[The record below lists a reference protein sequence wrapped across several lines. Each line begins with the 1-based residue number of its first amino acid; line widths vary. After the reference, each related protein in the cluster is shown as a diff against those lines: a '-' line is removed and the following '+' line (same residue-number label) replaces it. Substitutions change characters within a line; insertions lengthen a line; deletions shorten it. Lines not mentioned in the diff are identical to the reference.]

1 MSPPAIPPPV
11 DVLPPVDPRTAL
23 RVMAVGAGLCG
34 VAALLDFVPL
44 TESGGP
50 AGLSTIRL
58 LLVAVGALTAGG
70 ALSWRPDLW
79 GLWLAAAG
87 AAVLASVGIPEAQ
100 PGDWDS
106 ARLLARV
113 MAAGGAAG
121 ALLTAISPRARY
133 ALLSAFALF
142 HFGGILTAVTWPPTG
157 GTPPPWVTTQAAG
170 RLYVPYFK
178 FLYLSNAYHFYSP
191 EPGPASKLFFLLT
204 YELTKTTPPSAD
216 EKPASWKQ
224 SADPETGK
232 PRWAKTA
239 SEWVDLPNRRQHY
252 KDPLGLSYYRRLSVT
267 EMVSQAMPSRYTP
280 RTFEKSVAFR
290 RRERVAMGTHDA
302 SPAVGAK
309 NLPAI
314 PLDPQAGPED
324 LQYRVPNADIVRYLL
339 PSYTRHVA
347 DEFSHPER
355 GAIPARRVVSVK
367 VFRVEH
373 SITQPEAFHG
383 RRIPYNS
390 RKKWADPVDPFHPTT
405 YRPYYQGE
413 YDAEGRLADPTDP
426 MLYWLCPISPK
437 TPSAADPKGRDYE
450 DYMSKYAG
458 FEFDWERRTGQ

>member
-1 MSPPAIPPPV
+1 MSSPPIGPPPV

-34 VAALLDFVPL
+34 LAALLDFVPL

-50 AGLSTIRL
+50 AGLSTVRL
-58 LLVAVGALTAGG
+58 LLVAVGALTVAG

-87 AAVLASVGIPEAQ
+87 AAVLASVGLPEAR

-113 MAAGGAAG
+113 LAGGAATG
-121 ALLTAISPRARY
+121 ALLTAVSVRVRY

-142 HFGGILTAVTWPPTG
+142 HFTGILTAVTWPPTG
-157 GTPPPWVTTQAAG
+157 GTQPPWVTSQAAG
-170 RLYVPYFK
+170 RVYVPYFK

-191 EPGPASKLFFLLT
+191 EPGPASLLYFLLQ
-204 YELTKTTPPSAD
+204 YELTKTTPPTAD
-216 EKPASWKQ
+216 ENPDSWKAG
-224 SADPETGK
+224 ADPETGAPVWTK
-232 PRWAKTA
+232 AA

-280 RTFEKSVAFR
+280 ATFEKSFAVVR
-290 RRERVAMGTHDA
+290 RRRVALGTHDA
-302 SPAVGAK
+302 DRKHPAV
-309 NLPAI
+309 
-314 PLDPQAGPED
+314 PLDPLAGPED

-347 DEFSHPER
+347 DEFSFPER
-355 GAIPARRVVSVK
+355 GPTPARRVVAVK

-373 SITQPEAFHG
+373 SITPADALHG
-383 RRIPYNS
+383 RRLPYNV
-390 RKKWADPVDPFHPTT
+390 RKKWADPADPFHPTT
-405 YRPYYQGE
+405 YKPYYLGQ
-413 YDAEGRLADPTDP
+413 YDADGTLADPTDP
-426 MLYWLCPISPK
+426 MLYWLCPIFPK

-450 DYMSKYAG
+450 DFMSKYAG